1 MSYDT
6 KRDRAT
12 IEHYCANHE
21 TGWFDT
27 PWHYVSVDY
36 RGQELGLLIQ
46 TDDEEEARREA
57 EELCTAFGARASVL
71 SVRMVV
77 IQ

>member
-6 KRDRAT
+6 KKARAT
-12 IEHYCANHE
+12 IQHYRANDE
-21 TGWFDT
+21 PDWFDT

-36 RGQELGLLIQ
+36 RGQELGLLVQ

-71 SVRMVV
+71 SVRKVV